1 VKVVR
6 TSLILSHSGAR
17 GEPVAG
23 SSFLIMSLLPRTALA
38 RSAPLLLALLAT
50 ELAPAVG
57 AAQAPARA
65 DSPSTA
71 LPALATPRHDHYW
84 RNFVAGAAT
93 SLLLHEA
100 AHVGTSL
107 ALGARP
113 TFGFDRGRPT
123 VYSGIDPVAE
133 PRKQFLFSTMG
144 LDVQALLDE
153 LLLDLPH
160 ARGAPFER
168 GVLASGIGTA
178 LFYVTIGRTASV
190 SDIDLMSRTSS
201 LTKTDLTAI
210 YGGVALMH
218 MLRIRHDGR
227 YAHFF
232 VRPAPRGEAGLQVGV
247 RMQPRNVSVPCAGCA
262 DRGR

>member
-1 VKVVR
+1 M
-6 TSLILSHSGAR
+6 ILSQSGAS
-17 GEPVAG
+17 GEPRRH
-23 SSFLIMSLLPRTALA
+23 SSFPVMSSPRHSAARIAALIAALSANLVPASL
-38 RSAPLLLALLAT
+38 
-50 ELAPAVG
+50 
-57 AAQAPARA
+57 AAQAAMPARA
-65 DSPSTA
+65 DSTV
-71 LPALATPRHDHYW
+71 LPARPAAAPRPDHYW
-84 RNFVAGAAT
+84 RAFAAGAAA

-123 VYSGIDPVAE
+123 VYSGIDPVAD
-133 PRKQFLFSTMG
+133 PRKQFLFSSMG

-153 LLLDLPH
+153 IILDLPH
-160 ARGAPFER
+160 RRGAPFER
-168 GVLASGIGTA
+168 GVLAAGIGTA

-201 LTKTDLTAI
+201 LSKTDLTLI

-218 MLRIRHDGR
+218 AVRIHHDGR

-232 VRPAPRGEAGLQVGV
+232 VRPAPRGEEGLRVGV
-247 RMQPRNVSVPCAGCA
+247 RMQ
-262 DRGR
+262 

>member
-1 VKVVR
+1 M
-6 TSLILSHSGAR
+6 A
-17 GEPVAG
+17 
-23 SSFLIMSLLPRTALA
+23 FLHRSAFALLVLLPGMSPFPGVA
-38 RSAPLLLALLAT
+38 
-50 ELAPAVG
+50 
-57 AAQAPARA
+57 AAQSLPARA
-65 DSPSTA
+65 DSASSVSRPVAS
-71 LPALATPRHDHYW
+71 PRDDHYW
-84 RNFVAGAAT
+84 RKFVAGAAT

-107 ALGARP
+107 ALGATP

-123 VYSGIDPVAE
+123 VYSGIDPLAE
-133 PRKQFLFSTMG
+133 PRKQFLFSSMG

-153 LLLDLPH
+153 IILDLPH
-160 ARGAPFER
+160 DRGAPFER
-168 GVLASGIGTA
+168 GVLAAGIGTA

-190 SDIDLMSRTSS
+190 SDVDLMSRTSS

-247 RMQPRNVSVPCAGCA
+247 RMKARRVSALSAGSA
-262 DRGR
+262 GRVR